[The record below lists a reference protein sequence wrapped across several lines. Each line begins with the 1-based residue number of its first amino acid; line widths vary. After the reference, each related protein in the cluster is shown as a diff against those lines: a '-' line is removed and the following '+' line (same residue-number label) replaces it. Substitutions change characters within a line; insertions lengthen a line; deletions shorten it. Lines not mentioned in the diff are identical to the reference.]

1 MGHMSTLTTARLT
14 LVPWRE
20 EHLVDLM
27 VLASDERIVRYIVDG
42 KAWNRDYATDRHRSV
57 LAHWRRYGYGWRAA
71 LDRETGIFTGVAS
84 MVHRSVEEIELGWW
98 IAPAAWGR
106 GLATE
111 VAAALR
117 DEAFERHGVRRVL
130 AQHQD
135 GNDASGRVM
144 AKIGLVHD
152 RSVVDQT
159 QAGRLLHVYVGGP
172 DSA

>member
-1 MGHMSTLTTARLT
+1 MSTITTARLS
-14 LVPWRE
+14 LVPWRD

-27 VLASDERIVRYIVDG
+27 VLASDERVVRLIGDG
-42 KAWNRDYATDRHRSV
+42 KPWNRDYATDRHRAV
-57 LAHWRRYGYGWRAA
+57 LAHWRRHGYGWRAV
-71 LDRETGIFTGVAS
+71 LDRKTGIFSGVGS
-84 MVHRSVEEIELGWW
+84 MVRHGVGEIELGWW

-111 VAAALR
+111 VAGALR
-117 DEAFERHGVRRVL
+117 DDAFKQHGARLVV

-152 RSVVDQT
+152 RSVLDDAQG
-159 QAGRLLHVYVGGP
+159 GRLLHVYVGGP
-172 DSA
+172 DSAA